1 MVIQFEKAG
10 EIQQI
15 DIGNEGSAFV
25 EVLVARGNDD
35 FQVLVKRIEHIS
47 LNIFENLS
55 KDSSGLS
62 VWSNPITVLPF
73 IWIISRTTIRGR

>member
-1 MVIQFEKAG
+1 M
-10 EIQQI
+10 
-15 DIGNEGSAFV
+15 

-35 FQVLVKRIEHIS
+35 FQVLVKRIEYVS

-62 VWSNPITVLPF
+62 V
-73 IWIISRTTIRGR
+73 